1 MGGLIALKMG
11 LPVKKFVV
19 ATNENDEVP
28 EYFRTGK
35 YKTIVP
41 SLNCISSAMNVG
53 HPSNM
58 ARIVALYGGVMNEHG
73 EVVKSPDMEAMN
85 QNMFTISIR
94 DDETLAT
101 IRKVYEKHQVL
112 LEPHGAVG
120 WKGLMEYFNSSHEEA
135 KTDQVAVSL
144 ETAHP
149 AKFPE
154 EIQKILGIDPELPQ
168 SLKGLDDKE
177 EQMLSMGNDYQLF
190 KEYLKKN
197 YL

>member
-1 MGGLIALKMG
+1 
-11 LPVKKFVV
+11 
-19 ATNENDEVP
+19 
-28 EYFRTGK
+28 
-35 YKTIVP
+35 
-41 SLNCISSAMNVG
+41 
-53 HPSNM
+53 
-58 ARIVALYGGVMNEHG
+58 
-73 EVVKSPDMEAMN
+73 
-85 QNMFTISIR
+85 MFTISIR